1 MYGISEKACGVDGVS
16 AEHFLYTHNVL
27 HVLLSLLF
35 TSFITNG
42 YLPLDFVKTALVP
55 IIKIKTGD
63 TSDKNNYRPIA
74 LVTAASKIFEFCIL
88 ELLDMYLITHDH
100 QFGFKSKHSTD
111 MAVHIY
117 CEKHYK
123 LYQGS
128 VIGPFL
134 FNVLINDIIKSSD
147 KFNFILYADDTT
159 LNSTLDVFGDTVN
172 QIQLAIMM
180 DLQKISK
187 WLDLN
192 KLCLNITKSKF
203 MLFHMPQ
210 RITPQLHLNIK
221 GSPIENVNEFNFLG
235 LTLDCNLNFKP
246 HTRII
251 AAKISRVIGVL
262 HKLKYIFLA
271 YLLRMIYNSLILPH
285 LNYSLLAWGIQCP
298 NIELL
303 QKKAIRVVN
312 FKSPVAHTEPIL
324 KGMNQLKLPDMYTC
338 QLLKLYYKL
347 YRNKLPAYFE
357 NFLPEYGD
365 SQHNLRNNCIR
376 LPAIRFEFGK
386 LNAKYQMHFRLRE
399 LANPSNPPLY
409 PNINIDN
416 DVTTR
421 SLTGFS
427 KHIKSKFLSGYS
439 LHCDIG

>member
-1 MYGISEKACGVDGVS
+1 MICDQLCEYFSSKNLLCSQQYGFRKNSSTELAALEVIDRLLTQLDGQLIPINLYLDLSKAFDSFNHNILLNKLSYYGVTHMANTLLRSYLSNRKQYVMVGDVSSSTQPITSGV
-16 AEHFLYTHNVL
+16 
-27 HVLLSLLF
+27 
-35 TSFITNG
+35 
-42 YLPLDFVKTALVP
+42 P
-55 IIKIKTGD
+55 
-63 TSDKNNYRPIA
+63 
-74 LVTAASKIFEFCIL
+74 
-88 ELLDMYLITHDH
+88 
-100 QFGFKSKHSTD
+100 
-111 MAVHIY
+111 
-117 CEKHYK
+117 
-123 LYQGS
+123 QGS

-172 QIQLAIMM
+172 EIQLAIMM

-246 HTRII
+246 HTKII
-251 AAKISRVIGVL
+251 AAKISRVTGVL
-262 HKLKYIFLA
+262 HKLKYIFSA

-303 QKKAIRVVN
+303 QKKAVRVVN

-376 LPAIRFEFGK
+376 LPAIRCEFGK

-439 LHCDIG
+439 LHCDIGECYACNNS

>member
-1 MYGISEKACGVDGVS
+1 MKIAKVTPIYKKDDKK
-16 AEHFLYTHNVL
+16 
-27 HVLLSLLF
+27 
-35 TSFITNG
+35 FI
-42 YLPLDFVKTALVP
+42 K
-55 IIKIKTGD
+55 
-63 TSDKNNYRPIA
+63 NYRPISVLPVISKVFETVICDQLCEYFSSKNLLCSQQYGFRKNSSTELAA
-74 LVTAASKIFEFCIL
+74 LEVIDRLLTQLDGQLIPINFYLDLSKAFDSLNHNILLNKLSYYGVTHMANT
-88 ELLDMYLITHDH
+88 LLRSYLSNRKQYVMVGDVRSSTQPITS
-100 QFGFKSKHSTD
+100 G
-111 MAVHIY
+111 VP
-117 CEKHYK
+117 
-123 LYQGS
+123 QGS

-172 QIQLAIMM
+172 EIQLAIMM

-246 HTRII
+246 HTKII

-262 HKLKYIFLA
+262 HKLKYIFPA
-271 YLLRMIYNSLILPH
+271 YLLCMIYNSLILPH

-303 QKKAIRVVN
+303 QKK
-312 FKSPVAHTEPIL
+312 
-324 KGMNQLKLPDMYTC
+324 Q
-338 QLLKLYYKL
+338 
-347 YRNKLPAYFE
+347 
-357 NFLPEYGD
+357 
-365 SQHNLRNNCIR
+365 
-376 LPAIRFEFGK
+376 
-386 LNAKYQMHFRLRE
+386 
-399 LANPSNPPLY
+399 
-409 PNINIDN
+409 
-416 DVTTR
+416 
-421 SLTGFS
+421 
-427 KHIKSKFLSGYS
+427 
-439 LHCDIG
+439 